1 MVSKCLSYFYIRV
14 TLNEQGKNKMT
25 HYIGID
31 ISKAKLDIAWLK
43 DPETLKVKT
52 KVFKNN
58 PQDFD
63 NLLNWITSNIS
74 NNLNDIH
81 LSLEATSVYHE
92 NIAHYL
98 HDKGLKVSIVNP
110 AFVRSYANSLGSRN
124 KTDKKDSIT
133 LARYAHSA
141 KPKQWQPPAVEVR
154 QLNALLTRLQALQD
168 DLQREQNRQEKALAT
183 DTAPIVVQSIED
195 MITTLQEAIEK
206 LNTDIDDHIGNNP
219 SLKHDQRLLKTI
231 KGVGTV
237 VSRQMLCLLRSKTFN
252 SASQVAA
259 FLGLVPKHTESG
271 LFRGKSR
278 LAKNGS
284 SLIRAKLYM
293 AAIVA
298 SQHNPVIR
306 AHYERIQANGKCKMQ
321 AICACMRKL
330 VHICFGVV
338 KHQSPFQTSVG

>member
-1 MVSKCLSYFYIRV
+1 MVSKCLSTHSRV

-31 ISKAKLDIAWLK
+31 ISKAKLDTAWLK

-58 PQDFD
+58 PKDFEQ
-63 NLLNWITSNIS
+63 LLNWITSNIS
-74 NNLNDIH
+74 NELNDIH
-81 LSLEATSVYHE
+81 ISLEATSVYHE

-98 HDKGLKVSIVNP
+98 HEKGIKVSIVNP

-124 KTDKKDSIT
+124 KTDKKDSII
-133 LARYAHSA
+133 LARYTHSA
-141 KPKQWQPPAVEVR
+141 KPEQWQPPAVEVR
-154 QLNALLTRLQALQD
+154 QLNSLLTRLQALQE
-168 DLQREQNRQEKALAT
+168 DLQREKNRQEKALAT
-183 DTAPIVVQSIED
+183 NTAPKVLESIET
-195 MITTLQEAIEK
+195 MILTLEEAIDN
-206 LNTDIDDHIGNNP
+206 LNKDIDEHIGNYP
-219 SLKHDQRLLKTI
+219 DLKQNQKLLQTI

-237 VSRQMLCLLRSKTFN
+237 ISRHMLCLLKSKTFT

-259 FLGLVPKHTESG
+259 FLGLVPRHTESG
-271 LFRGKSR
+271 LFKGKSR

-284 SLIRAKLYM
+284 SLVRSKLYM

-298 SQHNPVIR
+298 SKHNSIIK
-306 AHYERIQANGKCKMQ
+306 AHYERVQNNGKCKKQ

-330 VHICFGVV
+330 VHICFGVI
-338 KHQSPFQTSVG
+338 KHQKPFQTSVG